1 MLLSILSKEE
11 KINFVDLVSKLILVD
26 GEISEVEKII
36 IKKLRIEIGD
46 EGQKTKKKAQSYDQL
61 VKYFSEKPESTRR
74 IVFMNLFSASL
85 LDEWYNVEQH
95 QMLIDIQNSFKITD
109 KVKNDLMKII
119 YAERDLREKA
129 KRVVQE

>member
-11 KINFVDLVSKLILVD
+11 KINFVDLVSKLILID
-26 GEISEVEKII
+26 GEISEVEKTI
-36 IKKLRIEIGD
+36 IKKMRIEIG
-46 EGQKTKKKAQSYDQL
+46 EGAPKAKNKAQSLEQL
-61 VKYFSEKPESTRR
+61 LKYFATKPESTKR
-74 IVFMNLFSASL
+74 IVLMNLISVSL

-95 QMLIDIQNSFKITD
+95 QMLIEIQKALKITD
-109 KVKNDLMKII
+109 KVKNDLMKIV